1 MIQKSLIFHED
12 KTNEIRLQLSVFLDF
27 RELYQTRRQPQRR
40 RPSKQKNCSYKTKR
54 TNNFKSQWINQQRPR
69 SVSNVTES
77 IFPSSRR
84 REHAEK

>member
-40 RPSKQKNCSYKTKR
+40 RPSKQKNCSSKQR
-54 TNNFKSQWINQQRPR
+54 EWINHQLPR
-69 SVSNVTES
+69 SANNVNVD
-77 IFPSSRR
+77 IFTCLARHKLEER
-84 REHAEK
+84 

>member
-40 RPSKQKNCSYKTKR
+40 RPSKQNSCSYKTKR

-69 SVSNVTES
+69 SANNVNVD
-77 IFPSSRR
+77 IFTCLARHKLEER
-84 REHAEK
+84 